1 MIVPTSQSLTI
12 WLAGDTIFAAV
23 PPAPGHDRG
32 HTIHVSA
39 DEFGLKNLLY
49 VLRQRAMAREEK
61 IGSPGAPTQYVLE
74 QWAKPLQAQGKAPKP
89 LSLSFDEL
97 ELDL

>member
-74 QWAKPLQAQGKAPKP
+74 QWAKPLQAKAPKRK
-89 LSLSFDEL
+89 SLSFDDL